1 MSTIT
6 ATQSIAVLA
15 QRNAI
20 KTRRVPTLIVF
31 SLAMPLMM
39 LILFSQVFQ
48 AIEFTP
54 SFPVGVD
61 YIDFLVPAALAAAV
75 VMNASTPGSRI
86 VHARGE
92 ISPQERPPMMVFS
105 DPEAYAGPPATAL

>member
-54 SFPVGVD
+54 S
-61 YIDFLVPAALAAAV
+61 
-75 VMNASTPGSRI
+75 
-86 VHARGE
+86 
-92 ISPQERPPMMVFS
+92 
-105 DPEAYAGPPATAL
+105 